1 MDEMDIIY
9 TPTATSGTLVYKN
22 RIRIFFF
29 YFCCCFGGVLFSYE
43 FRVGREEEGAWSEFG
58 WERDYREE
66 VCLDVEDVDET
77 TASGHGSN

>member
-22 RIRIFFF
+22 RIRIFFILFLLLFWGF
-29 YFCCCFGGVLFSYE
+29 YFSYE
-43 FRVGREEEGAWSEFG
+43 FRVGRERGRRGVVGILVAEH
-58 WERDYREE
+58 E
-66 VCLDVEDVDET
+66 VCLDAEDVDET